1 MADGIIVENDSW
13 SISLSRE
20 DDCVYIKTTDYHADP
35 LKITKSKLIEVA
47 GLFRSAP
54 QGKDNAHSPLQ
65 TTSKPSDT
73 QEIATQGGWA
83 IGISKKNKLLFCE
96 SIDGIAEPLVFS
108 RHDLYR
114 YGKMMNK
121 RVKINK

>member
-1 MADGIIVENDSW
+1 MADSIIVDDASW

-20 DDCVYIKTTDYHADP
+20 DDCLYIKTNDYHADP
-35 LKITKSKLIEVA
+35 LRISKSKLIELA
-47 GLFRSAP
+47 RLFAST
-54 QGKDNAHSPLQ
+54 PLPTQ
-65 TTSKPSDT
+65 AISRPSDT
-73 QEIATQGGWA
+73 QNVKTHGGWA

>member
-1 MADGIIVENDSW
+1 MSNDIIVDNDSW

-35 LKITKSKLIEVA
+35 LKITKSKLIEMA
-47 GLFRSAP
+47 RLFASTHLPTQA
-54 QGKDNAHSPLQ
+54 
-65 TTSKPSDT
+65 TSKPSDT
-73 QEIATQGGWA
+73 QNISTHRGWT

-96 SIDGIAEPLVFS
+96 SMDGIAEPLAFS

-121 RVKINK
+121 RAKMNK